1 MNERGSTLIEAAT
14 AAATLCLLVSGGLS
28 ISYMAFARVW
38 LERSVYEGVV
48 CLATSSSVEDC
59 RNGLAKATG
68 SALPIG
74 RVSELRLARNTRS
87 AEVALRFRIFGREV
101 IRLRDR
107 RTLPLGGR
115 G

>member
-1 MNERGSTLIEAAT
+1 MSARGSALIEAAT

-48 CLATSSSVEDC
+48 CLATSSSIDDC
-59 RNGLAKATG
+59 RKNLVTAAS
-68 SALPIG
+68 SALPMG
-74 RVSELRLARNTRS
+74 RVSELRLERNTKS
-87 AEVALRFRIFGREV
+87 AEIALRFRLLGREV
-101 IRLRDR
+101 IRVRDR
-107 RTLPLGGR
+107 RALPLGGR